1 MALRANLR
9 FVWNIQWFAVSKYIV
24 ARFELRGFVL
34 RFILLRL
41 VVISSLLSLLFLTAA
56 GQSSSQQ
63 AASNLLPKT
72 VGDYRVSTERANASL
87 LKEIAP
93 EDFRV
98 QASAEG
104 TYFSAKGE
112 RLAVTI
118 IKTQSQ
124 AGAYS
129 LLTEVSARIR
139 SKGQAQAMKEGDV
152 GIAGV
157 ASSDRVAFYK
167 GPLFVSITGSAN
179 ARNGESGLL
188 DFARAFAGT
197 LQDAENEIPVLV
209 KHLPDWETA
218 KDRSSYAISLHA
230 LERAAGGQPVLDAVS
245 FDEGEE
251 AVTASYDR
259 SRLVII
265 EYPTPQIAQS
275 SDERINE
282 RIKQLRE
289 GGQAVPSGYRR
300 VGNYS
305 VFVFNAPDETAA
317 AKLIDNV
324 KYEQSIQWLGENP
337 LAWKR
342 YEKQHTR
349 EAVSLILGIA
359 RTIGFF
365 VALCLGGG
373 GIVGGLA
380 YLHRRAQRRAAAESY
395 SDAGG
400 MLRLNLDEM
409 TPETDPS
416 RLLGSGGEKTVI

>member
-1 MALRANLR
+1 M
-9 FVWNIQWFAVSKYIV
+9 
-24 ARFELRGFVL
+24 

-41 VVISSLLSLLFLTAA
+41 VVISSFLSLLFLTAA
-56 GQSSSQQ
+56 GQSLSQPE
-63 AASNLLPKT
+63 ASNLLPKT
-72 VGDYRVSTERANASL
+72 VGDFRAFATRADASL

-93 EDFRV
+93 QDFRV
-98 QASAEG
+98 QAAAEG
-104 TYFSAKGE
+104 AYISSKGE
-112 RLAVTI
+112 RLTVTVV
-118 IKTQSQ
+118 KTESQ

-129 LLTEVSARIR
+129 LLTEVSARMK
-139 SKGQAQAMKEGDV
+139 SKAQATKEGDV
-152 GIAGV
+152 GIAGIV
-157 ASSDRVAFYK
+157 SSNRVAFYK
-167 GPLFVSITGSAN
+167 GSVFVSITGNSR
-179 ARNGESGLL
+179 ARNGESGLI

-218 KDRSSYAISLHA
+218 KSRSTYAISLHA
-230 LERAAGGQPVLDAVS
+230 LESAAGQQPIFEAVN
-245 FDEGEE
+245 FAEGEE
-251 AVTASYDR
+251 AVTATYDR

-265 EYPTPQIAQS
+265 EYPTPQIAQT

-289 GGQAVPSGYRR
+289 SGQSVPSGYRR

-342 YEKQHTR
+342 AEKQHTR

-359 RTIGFF
+359 KTIGFF

-373 GIVGGLA
+373 GIVGGIA
-380 YLHRRAQRRAAAESY
+380 YLHRRAQQRAAAESY

-416 RLLGSGGEKTVI
+416 RLLSSGGGKPAI